1 MQALEPVLGGDCH
14 FTPEDPGDLTSEP
27 DGPAALKLTK
37 KTRALLCQYLSSRLL
52 EGVAESQAVLLLQT
66 PSAYTDALT
75 LLELYW
81 AIRQKKTI
89 ICLRLQD
96 SPYDF
101 SEVLALSHQSPNR
114 SQSPPHSKPPQHCN
128 TSQHCS
134 TAALHTATLQ
144 PSQMSRFLGDLEA
157 NLVRTSPA
165 TAELVGAWLD
175 ENMISFQHMAKSLAE
190 HIPAVLTL
198 PVAFSP
204 GASENGIAATLED
217 IAMRLHR
224 EHHVTFPP
232 VTPKSSSTSSSRPSL
247 GSVLVHSVQGF
258 SKEFSVSH
266 GVHLHAAAHGKRA
279 AQRMSILT
287 LTATFLTA
295 LWRGHLARQH
305 TARMRGM
312 RDASILIA
320 FHVRGWRRRR
330 NQHMAV
336 EQEQEQKQEQSV
348 ASQMARQM
356 ALSRLRNARITEM
369 KKLTNLP
376 SFGDDGDELDTM
388 FALLIMSAYA
398 RCWLNCRATKRAASR
413 RQAVEE
419 AAVVAVAE
427 EERLKKASMEPVA
440 ITPKMHQAKQHMRTR
455 RLERAETA
463 PLHVTEANGH
473 AGD

>member
-1 MQALEPVLGGDCH
+1 
-14 FTPEDPGDLTSEP
+14 
-27 DGPAALKLTK
+27 
-37 KTRALLCQYLSSRLL
+37 
-52 EGVAESQAVLLLQT
+52 
-66 PSAYTDALT
+66 
-75 LLELYW
+75 
-81 AIRQKKTI
+81 
-89 ICLRLQD
+89 
-96 SPYDF
+96 
-101 SEVLALSHQSPNR
+101 
-114 SQSPPHSKPPQHCN
+114 
-128 TSQHCS
+128 
-134 TAALHTATLQ
+134 
-144 PSQMSRFLGDLEA
+144 MSRFLGDLEA
-157 NLVRTSPA
+157 NLVRTAPA

-217 IAMRLHR
+217 IAMRLHC

-266 GVHLHAAAHGKRA
+266 GVHLHAAGHGKRA

-336 EQEQEQKQEQSV
+336 AQEQEQKQEQSV

-356 ALSRLRNARITEM
+356 ALSRLRSARIKEM

-376 SFGDDGDELDTM
+376 SFDDDGDDLDTM